1 MCTWEIKNSEVFFL
15 VLQIRA
21 SYHPRTMI
29 PVLKQCLIMPAIYT
43 LSFTQFSF
51 LQVFSTCIIYI
62 WNLRI
67 QKKYSIQ
74 KWKALQELLILK
86 VETTFFVF
94 CFFSF
99 LKNIWKQNKW
109 SREFLAKIDRR
120 RTKSLR
126 KINALQHNT
135 LSYYAVA
142 TINWCKFHCLLLVPC
157 KPSPQSGKPFSW
169 RAKIETSLALW
180 VKYHCFSYS
189 ALQLWCENR
198 HWTHKSEWTITSQQD
213 FICGHSILRFW

>member
-1 MCTWEIKNSEVFFL
+1 MCAWEIKNPEVFFL

-21 SYHPRTMI
+21 SYHTRTVI
-29 PVLKQCLIMPAIYT
+29 PVLKQCLIKPAMYA
-43 LSFTQFSF
+43 LPFTQFSF

-67 QKKYSIQ
+67 QKNIQ
-74 KWKALQELLILK
+74 FQSGKHRRNYLFWRWKLVSLCFA
-86 VETTFFVF
+86 
-94 CFFSF
+94 FFSF

-109 SREFLAKIDRR
+109 SRKFLAKIDRI

-135 LSYYAVA
+135 LSYYGVA
-142 TINWCKFHCLLLVPC
+142 TINWCKFHCLLRVPR

-169 RAKIETSLALW
+169 RAKIETSLTFW
-180 VKYHCFSYS
+180 VKYHCFSS
-189 ALQLWCENR
+189 PALQLWCENR
-198 HWTHKSEWTITSQQD
+198 HWTHKSEWTITFQQD